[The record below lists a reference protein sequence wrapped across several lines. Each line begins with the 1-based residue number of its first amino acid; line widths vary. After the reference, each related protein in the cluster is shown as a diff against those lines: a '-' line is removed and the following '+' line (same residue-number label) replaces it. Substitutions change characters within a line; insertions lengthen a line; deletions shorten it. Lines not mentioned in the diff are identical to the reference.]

1 MPSFPEALLRPL
13 RSLRGRRGA
22 GLRAAPGRGD
32 FPCFQPASALLPL
45 CFRSASTLLPPFAP
59 QAARARAA
67 ARGRL
72 RALRAGGRSRLR
84 RRAASPQGHMN
95 GRRPGRASASALPP
109 PPALSASAPAPPGAP
124 FGWHAW
130 HLRLWSLWS
139 RPSISPQSQARYQ
152 RRAASTGV
160 PPQRQGGGAA
170 LPCGALPVLRRL
182 ARSVRGRKPGR
193 RVQVMP
199 SCRRWGSNHGFAGVR
214 ITDFQTE
221 TCGSSHV
228 PACFP
233 TTSPFSDET
242 LPSARRRRTY
252 VLAV

>member
-1 MPSFPEALLRPL
+1 M
-13 RSLRGRRGA
+13 
-22 GLRAAPGRGD
+22 
-32 FPCFQPASALLPL
+32 LPL

-109 PPALSASAPAPPGAP
+109 PPALPQRLRPSSTWRAVRVACLAPALMVAMVAP
-124 FGWHAW
+124 
-130 HLRLWSLWS
+130 LYL
-139 RPSISPQSQARYQ
+139 PSISGAISTSSCKYGRATPTP
-152 RRAASTGV
+152 RRRRS
-160 PPQRQGGGAA
+160 AA
-170 LPCGALPVLRRL
+170 LWRSSSSSPTRPICMWTETWQTRSSDAELPTLGFESRI
-182 ARSVRGRKPGR
+182 
-193 RVQVMP
+193 
-199 SCRRWGSNHGFAGVR
+199 RWGSNHGFSNRNVWE
-214 ITDFQTE
+214 FV
-221 TCGSSHV
+221 S
-228 PACFP
+228 CFP

>member
-1 MPSFPEALLRPL
+1 M
-13 RSLRGRRGA
+13 
-22 GLRAAPGRGD
+22 APVSE
-32 FPCFQPASALLPL
+32 QPQAEETSRASALLPL

-72 RALRAGGRSRLR
+72 RALRAGGRRRLR

-228 PACFP
+228 TACFP